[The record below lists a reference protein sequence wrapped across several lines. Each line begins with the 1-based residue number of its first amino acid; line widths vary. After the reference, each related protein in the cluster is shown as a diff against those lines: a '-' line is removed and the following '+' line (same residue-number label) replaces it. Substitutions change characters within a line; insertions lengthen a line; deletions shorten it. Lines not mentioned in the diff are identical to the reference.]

1 VQPLE
6 DTITALATAP
16 GTAGLA
22 VLRVSGAGALAVS
35 DRVFRGATP
44 LARAPGHTLH
54 HGWAVDDS
62 RRDASGAERRLDEV
76 VAAVFRAPRSF
87 TGEDTV
93 EWSCHGGPVPARRV
107 LEALLAAGA
116 RLAGPGEFSLRA
128 FLHGRMDLAQAEA
141 VADLVHAETESAGDL
156 ALAQLSG
163 ALSRRLAALEE
174 RLVGATAE
182 VEARVDF
189 AEDVGGVEIPP
200 HVREQVAGALAELDT
215 LLAGAP
221 WARAVR
227 EGVRVP
233 IVGQPNAGKSSL
245 FNALLGEERAIVA
258 SEPGT
263 TRDRVSEKLEL
274 AGVVVTLSDTAG
286 VRDARDPVEAMGV
299 ARSLAALDGAAAVLW
314 VVDGSRALDVAP
326 GRDGPGRPE
335 PLVAQLAGRR
345 VLVALTKSD
354 LGVVVDERAPLAL
367 VEAATNSNGARQGA
381 THGAAQGATSRVV
394 RVSALT
400 GEGLDELRAALAGL
414 LGVER
419 AGGLA
424 GAVANPR
431 HTDALARA
439 RAALARAGDAAA
451 AGTPGEIVALELRE
465 ALAAIGEVSGRH
477 ASEELLER
485 IFARFCIG
493 K

>member
-1 VQPLE
+1 MQPLD

-22 VLRVSGAGALAVS
+22 VLRVSGDDALAVS
-35 DRVFRGATP
+35 DRVFRGAAP
-44 LARAPGHTLH
+44 LARAAGHTLH
-54 HGWAVDDS
+54 HGWAVDAS
-62 RRDASGAERRLDEV
+62 RRDATGSERRLDEV

-107 LEALLAAGA
+107 LDALLAAGA

-163 ALSRRLAALEE
+163 ALSRRLAAIEE
-174 RLVGATAE
+174 RLVMAAAE

-200 HVREQVAGALAELDT
+200 HVREQVAGALAELDA

-233 IVGQPNAGKSSL
+233 IVGRPNAGKSSL

-263 TRDRVSEKLEL
+263 TRDRVSERLTI
-274 AGVVVTLSDTAG
+274 AGVAVTLSDTAG
-286 VRDARDPVEAMGV
+286 VRDASDPVEAMGV
-299 ARSLAALDGAAAVLW
+299 ARSLAALDGAAVVLW
-314 VVDGSRALDVAP
+314 VVDGSRALDA
-326 GRDGPGRPE
+326 GPGHAAARPD
-335 PLVAQLAGRR
+335 PLVEHLAGRR

-354 LGVVVDERAPLAL
+354 LGRLVEESALLAL
-367 VEAATNSNGARQGA
+367 VDRSTAAAGASPGA
-381 THGAAQGATSRVV
+381 TARVV

-400 GEGLDELRAALAGL
+400 GEGLDELRSALASL
-414 LGVER
+414 LGAGR
-419 AGGLA
+419 AGGHA

-431 HTDALARA
+431 HTAARARA
-439 RAALARAGDAAA
+439 RAALSRAGDAATA
-451 AGTPGEIVALELRE
+451 AAPGEIVALELRE
-465 ALAAIGEVSGRH
+465 SLAAIGEVSGRH

>member
-1 VQPLE
+1 VQPLD
-6 DTITALATAP
+6 DTIAALATAP

-22 VLRVSGAGALAVS
+22 VLRVSGERALEVS

-44 LARAPGHTLH
+44 LARAAGHTLH
-54 HGWAVDDS
+54 HGWAVDGS
-62 RRDASGAERRLDEV
+62 RRLDEI

-93 EWSCHGGPVPARRV
+93 EWSCHGGAVPARRV
-107 LEALLAAGA
+107 LDALIAAGA
-116 RLAGPGEFSLRA
+116 RLAAPGEFSLRA

-163 ALSRRLAALEE
+163 ALSRRLGAIEE
-174 RLVGATAE
+174 RLMASAAE

-189 AEDVGGVEIPP
+189 ADDVGGIEIPP
-200 HVREQVAGALAELDT
+200 HVREAISSVLIELSA
-215 LLAGAP
+215 LLASAP

-233 IVGQPNAGKSSL
+233 IVGRPNAGKSSL

-258 SEPGT
+258 PSPGT
-263 TRDRVSEKLEL
+263 TRDRVSERLEI
-274 AGVVVTLSDTAG
+274 AGIAVTLSDTAG

-299 ARSLAALDGAAAVLW
+299 ERSLAALDGAALVLW
-314 VVDGSRALDVAP
+314 VVDGSEAYDPA
-326 GRDGPGRPE
+326 GD
-335 PLVAQLAGRR
+335 PLPAELAGRN
-345 VLVALTKSD
+345 VIAAITKSD
-354 LGVVVDERAPLAL
+354 VAEVVQPLELA
-367 VEAATNSNGARQGA
+367 NA
-381 THGAAQGATSRVV
+381 THAV
-394 RVSALT
+394 RVSAKT
-400 GEGLDELRAALAGL
+400 GEGLGELSAAIGTQ
-414 LGVER
+414 LGAR
-419 AGGLA
+419 SPGGLA
-424 GAVANPR
+424 SAVANPR

-439 RAALARAGDAAA
+439 RASLARADEAAA
-451 AGTPGEIVALELRE
+451 SGAPGEIVALELRE
-465 ALAAIGEVSGRH
+465 SLAAIGEVTGRH